1 MSTEDRAWKQYSE
14 RFRRAVMPQLLSSS
28 IFLGVYDGETDG
40 GEQEIKFATSLGL
53 MLLHNKPIILL
64 VLPGTTVPWAL
75 QRVAQEVIV
84 GDPSDPRAQD
94 ALAEAMQRVRARLG
108 ATEGSS

>member
-14 RFRRAVMPQLLSSS
+14 RFRRAAMPQLLSSS

-53 MLLHNKPIILL
+53 MLLHGKPIILM
-64 VLPGTTVPWAL
+64 VLPGATVPSAL
-75 QRVAQEVIV
+75 QRVADELIV
-84 GDPSDPRAQD
+84 GDPSDPGAQD
-94 ALAEAMQRVRARLG
+94 ALADAMQRVRARLDT
-108 ATEGSS
+108 TEGSS